1 MPTLFKRSNGI
12 YYILFRENG
21 KARWVSTGQKQKSL
35 ALGALMNYGNNSSS
49 LNPMQEKPSSTT
61 SLTLAKFIDEFL
73 SFASTNYSGKT
84 SQMYEATLRKLA
96 GLLGEIPL
104 SAISAKH
111 IDTFKVERLKS
122 ISPVSVNIELRT
134 LRAAFYTAMRWRIIS
149 ENPTKGVSMARVPDI
164 QPTYL
169 TEAEFQKLLSVI
181 SDDWFKTFHFPERFR
196 QSHLLGR
203 QVPLISE

>member
-1 MPTLFKRSNGI
+1 
-12 YYILFRENG
+12 
-21 KARWVSTGQKQKSL
+21 
-35 ALGALMNYGNNSSS
+35 
-49 LNPMQEKPSSTT
+49 MQEKPSSTT